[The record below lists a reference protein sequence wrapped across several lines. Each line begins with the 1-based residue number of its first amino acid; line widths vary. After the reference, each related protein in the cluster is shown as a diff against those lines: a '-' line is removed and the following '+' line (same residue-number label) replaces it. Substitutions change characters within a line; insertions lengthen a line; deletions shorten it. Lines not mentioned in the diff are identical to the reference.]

1 MKLQSRS
8 RDEPEI
14 NVISL
19 VDVLLVLVLF
29 LMVSTSFLRETEIT
43 MQLPEAA
50 AEAPTAAPDDKLE
63 IMITQAGAY
72 VVNGRELVNSE
83 RRTLRAAIERLS
95 GEKRDVPVFIRADAA
110 ATHQAVVTAMDVA
123 GQLGFVKL
131 NIATVTP
138 PEAQSAV
145 RPAARGGPP
154 LGTGRKSRP
163 CPKLSRAPPRPIGGC
178 FAIYVRTVWI
188 VVAAVVPAAIYALL
202 GTLVPLLM
210 SQWIDALKDV
220 APLSENREGLIAWL
234 IQNRAWVIPLAIVVL
249 FPLRGAM
256 DFRHRV
262 RVGVGGPIGDS
273 RPAHRGVRAL
283 PGLPARYFDQGSSGV
298 LISRLTY
305 NTEQVAEAISTRSS
319 SLLRDTIAILLPA
332 GHDDQHEST
341 ADAADRRGRPRHRVG
356 GRAP

>member
-50 AEAPTAAPDDKLE
+50 ADAPTTAPDDKLE

-83 RRTLRAAIERLS
+83 RRTLRAAIERLA

-123 GQLGFVKL
+123 GQLGFVRL

-138 PEAQSAV
+138 PEAQA
-145 RPAARGGPP
+145 
-154 LGTGRKSRP
+154 
-163 CPKLSRAPPRPIGGC
+163 
-178 FAIYVRTVWI
+178 
-188 VVAAVVPAAIYALL
+188 
-202 GTLVPLLM
+202 
-210 SQWIDALKDV
+210 Q
-220 APLSENREGLIAWL
+220 
-234 IQNRAWVIPLAIVVL
+234 
-249 FPLRGAM
+249 
-256 DFRHRV
+256 
-262 RVGVGGPIGDS
+262 
-273 RPAHRGVRAL
+273 
-283 PGLPARYFDQGSSGV
+283 
-298 LISRLTY
+298 
-305 NTEQVAEAISTRSS
+305 
-319 SLLRDTIAILLPA
+319 
-332 GHDDQHEST
+332 
-341 ADAADRRGRPRHRVG
+341 
-356 GRAP
+356 